1 MSMSMVRIERER
13 VSSAVF
19 GVANRRVTS
28 RFPVA
33 QEIRYRLVESRPAG
47 KGSVGKTLNISSGG
61 VLFTTTKRLPH
72 GHRVEMAIH
81 WPARLGG
88 NCPVKSV
95 ATGRVIRSE
104 TTHAAVGIERYEFR
118 TRATSALVAP
128 TTSR

>member
-1 MSMSMVRIERER
+1 MVRIERGR
-13 VSSAVF
+13 LSSAVF

-33 QEIRYRLVESRPAG
+33 QEIRYRLVGSRPAG
-47 KGSVGKTLNISSGG
+47 KGSVGKTLNTSSGG

-72 GHRVEMAIH
+72 GHLVEMAIH

-88 NCPVKSV
+88 NWPVEFP

-104 TTHAAVGIERYEFR
+104 TKHAAVRIEGYEFR
-118 TRATSALVAP
+118 TRATSALVDP
-128 TTSR
+128 IGPG